1 MPLVLNIPGCWI
13 CLWFRIC
20 QVYTGFWICLNNSCI
35 CLKISDCA
43 WIYMILHKSVRS
55 AFLLHNF
62 IVILCLL
69 ELVVTYFNKIY
80 SLKEH
85 KAIFLKKQ
93 NLIFSLVAGSICFVF
108 CFKVTIF
115 TSKISNLLILFSDEG
130 AKYMNP
136 NIPL

>member
-1 MPLVLNIPGCWI
+1 
-13 CLWFRIC
+13 
-20 QVYTGFWICLNNSCI
+20 
-35 CLKISDCA
+35 
-43 WIYMILHKSVRS
+43 MILHKSVRS

-93 NLIFSLVAGSICFVF
+93 NLIFYLVAGSICFVF

-115 TSKISNLLILFSDEG
+115 TSKISNLLILFSEEG